1 MKAPDAI
8 STKDVEHWSSLL
20 IKPTHLHGY
29 QPNQTYSRHS
39 LVHPHLSLVSLCVE
53 CGEERVLE
61 RRVLSRPLQVAVHF
75 ARR

>member
-1 MKAPDAI
+1 MTAAVCRTIQINLNSPDRNN
-8 STKDVEHWSSLL
+8 
-20 IKPTHLHGY
+20 

-75 ARR
+75 AHR